1 MRFLALQPLNKQH
14 NSATDQRVFQDGKIN
29 EHLRRK
35 VRPRRGEHA
44 DDIVVGYGH
53 ILRSE
58 DDPAD
63 DYQEKCDSHL
73 SAFFRGGQ
81 HGVRGYNLWLPSDA

>member
-29 EHLRRK
+29 EHLCRK

-81 HGVRGYNLWLPSDA
+81 HGVRGYDLWLPSDA